1 MEGEVVEI
9 SEPEKRTTELLV
21 DPERFKPKTSE
32 SSESETSTVAS
43 QSTKEFS
50 EVKEGGR
57 AGGAVL
63 KEVE

>member
-1 MEGEVVEI
+1 MEEI
-9 SEPEKRTTELLV
+9 SEPEKRTRELA
-21 DPERFKPKTSE
+21 DPETFKPKTA
-32 SSESETSTVAS
+32 ESEIPTVAS

-63 KEVE
+63 KEVEGLKSLF